1 MMIQVIII
9 IGFCYVLYHY
19 GLFAAMAF
27 FAASF
32 IALSIFLGVVAVI
45 NNPKKFMK

>member
-9 IGFCYVLYHY
+9 IVFCYVLYHY
-19 GLFAAMAF
+19 GLLAAMAF
-27 FAASF
+27 FAVSF
-32 IALSIFLGVVAVI
+32 LMLSIFLGIVAVI